1 MLTAMLIG
9 LGVMV
14 VLGSVSLAFTFDAEQ
29 PQERPP
35 EALEAPK
42 PTLVLF
48 QPTGWTAKL
57 DNVPLEDLVASIEDH
72 LKQERAVAER
82 FARDPS
88 ARTLWLD

>member
-14 VLGSVSLAFTFDAEQ
+14 LLGSASLAFTFNSEEAE
-29 PQERPP
+29 PQTEPV
-35 EALEAPK
+35 EATK
-42 PTLVLF
+42 PALVLF

-57 DNVPLEDLVASIEDH
+57 DQVPVEDLVASIEDH

-82 FARDPS
+82 FAADPS